1 MVAAGAF
8 ATAADVNSLG
18 QNEFTANASSV
29 TQTVTTTL
37 TDLAG
42 ATKTIITPT
51 ANTVVSVTAYF
62 DIEANGMTDIFLG
75 FLAVAGVSQTGEAHW
90 QAVGRAT
97 IPQHWTITLGAA
109 GSYVIKLRVQKI
121 LNSNTLVVYG
131 SGHSKI
137 TISGK
142 GITT

>member
-1 MVAAGAF
+1 VVAAGAF
-8 ATAADVNSLG
+8 AIASDVNSLG
-18 QNEFTANASSV
+18 QNEFTANATSV
-29 TQTVTTTL
+29 TQAVTTTL

-42 ATKTIITPT
+42 ATKTIITPV
-51 ANTVVSVTAYF
+51 ANTVVSVTGYF

-75 FLAVAGVSQTGEAHW
+75 FLASNAVTQTGEAHW

-97 IPQHWTITLGAA
+97 IAQHWTLTLGAA
-109 GSYVIKLRVQKI
+109 GSYTLKLRIQKI
-121 LNSNTLVVYG
+121 LNTNTLVVYG

-142 GITT
+142 GITV